1 LENSINT
8 TITAIQYAEILDV
21 LDLLHPLLENIAQ
34 KNVIDN
40 LRNGIII
47 ISIGR
52 ELDLIYSDEMIIHVN
67 YAK

>member
-8 TITAIQYAEILDV
+8 TIRAIQCAEILDV

-52 ELDLIYSDEMIIHVN
+52 ELDLIYSGEMIIHVN